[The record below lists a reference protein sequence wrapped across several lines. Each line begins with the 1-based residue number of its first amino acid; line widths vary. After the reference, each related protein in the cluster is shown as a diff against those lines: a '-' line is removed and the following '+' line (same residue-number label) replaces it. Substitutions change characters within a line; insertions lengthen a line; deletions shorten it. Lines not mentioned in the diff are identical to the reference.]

1 MRKGCR
7 ASKNE
12 KKCEY
17 YDYGLGRCRLG
28 KVKATCSLIEQ
39 PKSGKKAAD
48 AKFTRQFYS

>member
-17 YDYGLGRCRLG
+17 YDYGLGRCKRGLVRG
-28 KVKATCSLIEQ
+28 TCSKLK
-39 PKSGKKAAD
+39 PGKN
-48 AKFTRQFYS
+48 AKEVKMFYDSSF